1 MFGHFRFCVLLVV
14 VKTDIHPCRN
24 PPGSTMVSPIKINR
38 RAWCQN
44 KSARQQQIKMK
55 FFENIKTL
63 DELRKEYRRLAMLYH
78 PDKGGDTRMMQI
90 INEQYEKL
98 SKKLINGDTD
108 FSQGRKDY
116 EHQVSEEIIQRL
128 DKIIFLQG
136 IDIEL
141 IGSWIW
147 VTGNTFAVR
156 ETLKTEGFKFSHP
169 KAAWYWHKGD
179 YFKKSGKIMSMDQ
192 MRYT

>member
-1 MFGHFRFCVLLVV
+1 
-14 VKTDIHPCRN
+14 
-24 PPGSTMVSPIKINR
+24 
-38 RAWCQN
+38 
-44 KSARQQQIKMK
+44 MK
-55 FFENIKTL
+55 FFENNKTL
-63 DELRKEYRRLAMLYH
+63 DEPRKEYRRLAMLHH

-98 SKKLINGDTD
+98 SKKLINGNTD

-141 IGSWIW
+141 IGSWIL

-156 ETLKTEGFKFSHP
+156 ETLKTEGV
-169 KAAWYWHKGD
+169 
-179 YFKKSGKIMSMDQ
+179 
-192 MRYT
+192 